1 MKDSTLTFSPA
12 LPGSASQPELTAC
25 EPSPCAS
32 ATQSAKRSLPKRGRE
47 SRFWPDVRTFGS
59 LSSVWLLTAGVP
71 CQPASRAGKQRGSAD
86 DRWLWPDALRVFA
99 ALRPAWALFENPA
112 GIGDVGLAGILSQVE
127 AQGYAVLVFSIPACA
142 VGSPHRRE
150 RYWIVCKPLANA
162 SETRRER
169 PDAEPGTDG
178 LHPENILKA
187 NWPTPEA
194 SVAEHGGPNQRDS
207 RPRRFGG

>member
-86 DRWLWPDALRVFA
+86 DC
-99 ALRPAWALFENPA
+99 
-112 GIGDVGLAGILSQVE
+112 
-127 AQGYAVLVFSIPACA
+127 AQGSHYWVLHCV
-142 VGSPHRRE
+142 RRSFGALIHE
-150 RYWIVCKPLANA
+150 YKCKRCGNTMTKPL
-162 SETRRER
+162 
-169 PDAEPGTDG
+169 
-178 LHPENILKA
+178 
-187 NWPTPEA
+187 
-194 SVAEHGGPNQRDS
+194 
-207 RPRRFGG
+207 